1 MIYPIMTIFFDP
13 DFITA
18 DDQHYFNE
26 GRFYQLSRKLG
37 AHPHPQG
44 IHFAV
49 WAPNARFVSV
59 MGDFNGWDP
68 HSCPLRAVGN
78 SGIWAGVHP
87 DARLY
92 QTYKFHICSH
102 HLGYQVDKADPVAF
116 YAEQP
121 PKTASVI
128 WQSNHHWEDGEW
140 MRTRKDRQALS
151 RPMSIYEVHLGSWK
165 RKVEEGG
172 RPLSYR
178 ELAVELGHY
187 VRDQGF
193 SHIELM
199 PVMEYPFGGSWGYQ
213 STGYYAPTSRYGT
226 PDDFKYFVD
235 YLHQLGIGIILDWV
249 PSHFPNDQ
257 HGLDYFD
264 GTHLYEHSDPRQG
277 FHPDWNSCIFNYG
290 RNEVRSFLISS
301 ALHWLGEYHIDG
313 LRVDAVASMLYLDY
327 SRKSGEWIPNIHGG
341 RDNLEAVSFLRE
353 LNEACYLAHPDI
365 HMIAEESTS
374 WPMVSRPA
382 SMGGLGF
389 GMKWDMGWMHDTLEY
404 FAHDPIHRKFRH
416 HEITFRA
423 IYAFTENFV
432 LSISHDECTHGKKS
446 LLHKMP
452 GDDWQRTAN
461 LRCLLAYMFASP
473 GKKLLF
479 MGCEFAQHDEWSHD
493 KSLDWHLLN
502 FAPHQQVQLLV
513 RDLNFLYRNH
523 AALQVDFDPNGFT
536 WVDMNDR
543 EQSIIS
549 FLRFA
554 PDRRSAILCL
564 FNFTP
569 CPRHDYRIGVPFAG
583 EWREILNSDAA
594 HYGGA
599 NIGNGGAIHSGHI
612 PNHGHAHSL
621 NLTIPPLGGVF
632 LEWKA

>member
-1 MIYPIMTIFFDP
+1 MTIFFDP

-59 MGDFNGWDP
+59 MGDFNGWDS

-87 DARLY
+87 YARLH
-92 QTYKFHICSH
+92 QAYKFHIESH
-102 HLGYQVDKADPVAF
+102 HLGYHVDKADPVAF

-128 WQSNHHWEDGEW
+128 WQSAHHWEDGEW
-140 MRTRKDRQALS
+140 MHTRKDRQTLS

-172 RPLSYR
+172 RPLTYR

-341 RDNLEAVSFLRE
+341 RDNLEAVAFLRE
-353 LNEACYLAHPDI
+353 LNEACYLAHPGI

-404 FAHDPIHRKFRH
+404 FAHDPIHRKFHH

-523 AALQVDFDPNGFT
+523 AALQVDFDPSGFA

-549 FLRFA
+549 FLRFSS
-554 PDRRSAILCL
+554 DRRSVVLCL

-569 CPRHDYRIGVPFAG
+569 CPRNDYRIGVPFAG

-599 NIGNGGAIHSGHI
+599 NIGNGGGIHSDHI

-621 NLTIPPLGGVF
+621 NLTIPPLGGIF

>member
-1 MIYPIMTIFFDP
+1 MSTGFDP
-13 DFITA
+13 FFITA
-18 DDQHYFNE
+18 NDQHYFNE

-37 AHPHPQG
+37 AHQHPKG
-44 IHFAV
+44 THFAV
-49 WAPNARFVSV
+49 WAPNAQFVSV
-59 MGDFNGWDP
+59 MGDFNGWDAY
-68 HSCPLRAVGN
+68 SCPLRAVGN
-78 SGIWAGVHP
+78 TGIWAGIHP
-87 DARLY
+87 HACP
-92 QTYKFHICSH
+92 QQAYKFHIESH

-121 PKTASVI
+121 PKTASII
-128 WQSNHHWEDGEW
+128 WQSNHHWEDSEW
-140 MRTRKDRQALS
+140 MRTRKDRQSLS

-172 RPLSYR
+172 RSLSYR

-226 PDDFKYFVD
+226 PDDFKYFID

-327 SRKSGEWIPNIHGG
+327 SRREGEWIPNIHGG
-341 RDNLEAVSFLRE
+341 RDNLEAVAFLHE
-353 LNEACYLAHPDI
+353 LNEACYAQFPDI

-374 WPMVSRPA
+374 WPMVSRPT

-404 FAHDPIHRKFRH
+404 FAHDPIHRKFHH

-432 LSISHDECTHGKKS
+432 LSISHDECTHGKES

-452 GDDWQRTAN
+452 GDDWQRYAN
-461 LRCLLAYMFASP
+461 LRCLYAYMFASP

-493 KSLDWHLLN
+493 KSLDWHLLD
-502 FAPHQQVQLLV
+502 FAPHQQLQRLV
-513 RDLNFLYRNH
+513 RDLNEIYRNH
-523 AALQVDFDPNGFT
+523 AALQVDFDPSGFA

-543 EQSIIS
+543 DQSIIS

-554 PDRRSAILCL
+554 PDRSAAILCL

-569 CPRHDYRIGVPFAG
+569 CPREHYRVGVPFAG
-583 EWREILNSDAA
+583 QWREILNSDADC
-594 HYGGA
+594 YGGA
-599 NIGNGGAIHSGHI
+599 GIGNGGGVHSDHI

-632 LEWKA
+632 LEWKI